1 MRISQ
6 ASIRETL
13 IITALAQGQNLVQSR
28 LIFVLHGCVTDSSLY
43 LSFCCNPLKLVFS
56 LGYQIDRRLLTPLGQ
71 TTPLVGC
78 RMTIRD
84 GKLENWQGHMAV
96 TLPIVLAAVSDFG
109 ATTPLALK
117 IGQTRP
123 LFLAILKSR
132 KPLVRPALPDAV
144 NRAEGSF
151 MTPALYPAPRSQ
163 GDEVCTLCRKLAA
176 EAEGESRPQRLTAGQ
191 TAPGY
196 PSPSPGVKAAHR
208 AKNIRKGESS
218 APSFQ
223 RVEVGAVTR

>member
-1 MRISQ
+1 
-6 ASIRETL
+6 
-13 IITALAQGQNLVQSR
+13 
-28 LIFVLHGCVTDSSLY
+28 
-43 LSFCCNPLKLVFS
+43 
-56 LGYQIDRRLLTPLGQ
+56 
-71 TTPLVGC
+71 
-78 RMTIRD
+78 
-84 GKLENWQGHMAV
+84 MAV

-109 ATTPLALK
+109 ATTPLELK
-117 IGQTRP
+117 IWQTRP

-208 AKNIRKGESS
+208 TMNSRKGEPS

-223 RVEVGAVTR
+223 RVEAGAVTWRCRSHSSVGTPWLGWGSSEWSFLALGASATGGVSLSLQM